1 MIECGFAYTEN
12 LLNAINTDST
22 RKANLINEISIFV
35 ILLCSIILFL
45 THNIALG
52 VIFSIIFVVL
62 SIGLFLTNKAIA
74 KSNKMLLGQ
83 QIRIKFNDSNMVM
96 TCKFG
101 DKTLYNTT
109 FEYNAIKKILHKKD
123 LIYLYFDKN
132 SAVIIPK
139 LSFKSNKDLNRALE
153 LIGNNYII

>member
-109 FEYNAIKKILHKKD
+109 FEYNAIKKILNKKD